1 MFLSWSHDTNSGAML
16 ILSSNAFYQPPIATL
31 SDMSLDRSSNM
42 ICIKYFNN
50 NCSMG
55 AECNRYASE
64 DTNQSSRGWVALL
77 CLSQEIS
84 VINYMD

>member
-42 ICIKYFNN
+42 IYIKYFNYN
-50 NCSMG
+50 FSMG
-55 AECNRYASE
+55 AECNYGTHPRIRI
-64 DTNQSSRGWVALL
+64 NHLVGGW
-77 CLSQEIS
+77 LSCVSPKKS
-84 VINYMD
+84 VS